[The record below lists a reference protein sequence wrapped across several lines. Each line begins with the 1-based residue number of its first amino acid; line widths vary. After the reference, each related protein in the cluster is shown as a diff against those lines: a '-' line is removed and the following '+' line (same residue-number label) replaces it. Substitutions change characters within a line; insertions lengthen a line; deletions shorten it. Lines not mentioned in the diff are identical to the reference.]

1 MASEGKNVTNLLSI
15 KNDKESVRADFYES
29 EKDKKEDKKE
39 AKGLKEEKES
49 SEDMS
54 YEDSDLFSDKD
65 YNGFM
70 FVQDVTC
77 SMNSKARIPNSWIRQ
92 QIQPTIFVFMNK
104 KLLKNTRD
112 VHKALSFFT
121 KCWNDY
127 CNQEW

>member
-77 SMNSKARIPNSWIRQ
+77 SMNSKARIPNSWIR
-92 QIQPTIFVFMNK
+92 
-104 KLLKNTRD
+104 
-112 VHKALSFFT
+112 
-121 KCWNDY
+121 
-127 CNQEW
+127 